1 MVVAASF
8 CSMRLKV
15 LIIYKNTLTK
25 SQIRELL
32 IFALVKE
39 TTPSKQALQLLSAS
53 LQEATQVTSEVSYE
67 AQVDSS

>member
-1 MVVAASF
+1 MIN
-8 CSMRLKV
+8 R
-15 LIIYKNTLTK
+15 NTLTN

-39 TTPSKQALQLLSAS
+39 TTPSGRAVQLLSAS

>member
-1 MVVAASF
+1 MIN
-8 CSMRLKV
+8 R
-15 LIIYKNTLTK
+15 NTLTN

-39 TTPSKQALQLLSAS
+39 KTPSGQAVQLLSAS

>member
-1 MVVAASF
+1 MIN
-8 CSMRLKV
+8 R
-15 LIIYKNTLTK
+15 NTLTN

-39 TTPSKQALQLLSAS
+39 TTGQAVQLLSAS

>member
-1 MVVAASF
+1 MIN
-8 CSMRLKV
+8 R
-15 LIIYKNTLTK
+15 NTLTN

-39 TTPSKQALQLLSAS
+39 TNPSGQAVQLLSAS

>member
-1 MVVAASF
+1 MIN
-8 CSMRLKV
+8 R
-15 LIIYKNTLTK
+15 NTLTN

-39 TTPSKQALQLLSAS
+39 TTPSGQAVQVLSAS

-67 AQVDSS
+67 AQVDIS